1 VGGCDGHGDAFLVD
15 VQADVMYDFV
25 HGCLVWLLCY

>member
-1 VGGCDGHGDAFLVD
+1 VD

-25 HGCLVWLLCY
+25 HGCLVSLLCYKSPSFMPGI